1 MKLDLAQYREVAAFA
16 QFGSDLDAATQQLLL
31 RGEKLTE
38 LLKQKQYSP
47 MAVEEQVCVLY
58 AGVRGYLDKIAT
70 ADIAKF
76 EAGYLAHLRS
86 KHQNILDTVREEA

>member
-1 MKLDLAQYREVAAFA
+1 
-16 QFGSDLDAATQQLLL
+16 
-31 RGEKLTE
+31 
-38 LLKQKQYSP
+38 

-86 KHQNILDTVREEA
+86 KHQSVLDTVREEA

>member
-1 MKLDLAQYREVAAFA
+1 
-16 QFGSDLDAATQQLLL
+16 
-31 RGEKLTE
+31 
-38 LLKQKQYSP
+38 

-86 KHQNILDTVREEA
+86 KHQNILDTVREEAQLSAKTDSDIANVLNEYLP